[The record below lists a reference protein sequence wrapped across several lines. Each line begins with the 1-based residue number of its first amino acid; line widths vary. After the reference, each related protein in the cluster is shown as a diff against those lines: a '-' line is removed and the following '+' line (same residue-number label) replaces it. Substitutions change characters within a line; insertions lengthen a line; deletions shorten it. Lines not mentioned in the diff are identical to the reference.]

1 MVKKK
6 EDEIPE
12 WVTDEIQ
19 NAKFK
24 KPEEIKKSG
33 YILEFYYED
42 NKIDVQLYDAV
53 EDGRHIVTMDV
64 SKDIK
69 IDDLL
74 KGEVYEFVFDQP
86 SKSITFDVFEK
97 NRFVTT
103 IIPLELLWGPYAV
116 FLDDEKIYFHDY
128 INNGTH
134 VWLNMKPE
142 TSGEIA
148 IIGTTAIPEFPMV
161 TPLVIGFLMI
171 FLVPFIQKF
180 NLH

>member
-24 KPEEIKKSG
+24 KPEELKGSG

-42 NKIDVQLYDAV
+42 NKVDVQLYDAV

-64 SKDIK
+64 VKDIK

-74 KGEVYEFVFDQP
+74 KGEVYEFIFDQHKAP
-86 SKSITFDVFEK
+86 ISKKVSEFLEKEKEIEMKAIYQFELK
-97 NRFVTT
+97 S
-103 IIPLELLWGPYAV
+103 LELLDANPS
-116 FLDDEKIYFHDY
+116 
-128 INNGTH
+128 
-134 VWLNMKPE
+134 KPVKE
-142 TSGEIA
+142 DLE
-148 IIGTTAIPEFPMV
+148 E
-161 TPLVIGFLMI
+161 
-171 FLVPFIQKF
+171 
-180 NLH
+180 

>member
-24 KPEEIKKSG
+24 KPEELKKQG

-42 NKIDVQLYDAV
+42 NKIDVQLYDPV

-64 SKDIK
+64 PKSIK

-74 KGEVYEFVFDQP
+74 KGEVYEFVFNQHKAP
-86 SKSITFDVFEK
+86 LSKKVSEFLEKEKEIDMKAIYQFDLK
-97 NRFVTT
+97 S
-103 IIPLELLWGPYAV
+103 LELLDVGSNESADSN
-116 FLDDEKIYFHDY
+116 DDE
-128 INNGTH
+128 
-134 VWLNMKPE
+134 
-142 TSGEIA
+142 
-148 IIGTTAIPEFPMV
+148 
-161 TPLVIGFLMI
+161 
-171 FLVPFIQKF
+171 
-180 NLH
+180 

>member
-24 KPEEIKKSG
+24 KPEELKTSG

-42 NKIDVQLYDAV
+42 NKVDIQLYDAV

-64 SKDIK
+64 VKDIK

-74 KGEVYEFVFDQP
+74 KGEVYEFVFDQHKAP
-86 SKSITFDVFEK
+86 LSKKVSEFLEKEKEIEMKAIYQFELK
-97 NRFVTT
+97 S
-103 IIPLELLWGPYAV
+103 LELLDVGSSKSAK
-116 FLDDEKIYFHDY
+116 E
-128 INNGTH
+128 
-134 VWLNMKPE
+134 
-142 TSGEIA
+142 
-148 IIGTTAIPEFPMV
+148 
-161 TPLVIGFLMI
+161 
-171 FLVPFIQKF
+171 
-180 NLH
+180 NLEE

>member
-24 KPEEIKKSG
+24 KPEEIKSSG

-42 NKIDVQLYDAV
+42 NKVDIQLYDAV

-64 SKDIK
+64 AKDIK

-74 KGEVYEFVFDQP
+74 KGEVYEFIFDQHKAP
-86 SKSITFDVFEK
+86 LSKKVSEFLEKEKEIEMKAIYQFELK
-97 NRFVTT
+97 S
-103 IIPLELLWGPYAV
+103 LELLEVGSSESAKED
-116 FLDDEKIYFHDY
+116 LE
-128 INNGTH
+128 
-134 VWLNMKPE
+134 E
-142 TSGEIA
+142 
-148 IIGTTAIPEFPMV
+148 
-161 TPLVIGFLMI
+161 
-171 FLVPFIQKF
+171 
-180 NLH
+180 

>member
-1 MVKKK
+1 MLKKKK

-24 KPEEIKKSG
+24 KPEELKKSG

-64 SKDIK
+64 PKSVK

-74 KGEVYEFVFDQP
+74 KGEVYEFVFDQHKAP
-86 SKSITFDVFEK
+86 LSKKVSEYLEKEKEIDMNAIYQFELK
-97 NRFVTT
+97 S
-103 IIPLELLWGPYAV
+103 LELLDVGSNEAAD
-116 FLDDEKIYFHDY
+116 DDE
-128 INNGTH
+128 
-134 VWLNMKPE
+134 E
-142 TSGEIA
+142 
-148 IIGTTAIPEFPMV
+148 
-161 TPLVIGFLMI
+161 
-171 FLVPFIQKF
+171 
-180 NLH
+180 